1 MRRMHRQWVLETRD
15 LGFLPEAE
23 VWQRCAGRTPWQ
35 LAQDPEC
42 YPLPRLVAAADLVGR
57 GSECVSQQVRLLE
70 DPDAGVR
77 YWAAVGLHAA
87 GRNATSARDALRLAL
102 ADRSS
107 SVQVAVA
114 AALASL
120 GDVDAALPILTK
132 HLQGEQLDVALQA
145 ARTLQLLGEPAR
157 PVLLEMNRALEKAK
171 QPRNLAPQYLFLEFS
186 LQAAIRKL
194 NPTGGAIQP

>member
-1 MRRMHRQWVLETRD
+1 
-15 LGFLPEAE
+15 
-23 VWQRCAGRTPWQ
+23 
-35 LAQDPEC
+35 
-42 YPLPRLVAAADLVGR
+42 
-57 GSECVSQQVRLLE
+57 
-70 DPDAGVR
+70 
-77 YWAAVGLHAA
+77 
-87 GRNATSARDALRLAL
+87 
-102 ADRSS
+102 
-107 SVQVAVA
+107 
-114 AALASL
+114 
-120 GDVDAALPILTK
+120 VDAALPILTQ